1 MCQEFLPSNDENED
15 FIERWSYTECENDY
29 NCSGCEEYEECL
41 NSARDAYEGQI
52 IFHDMVISGGYD
64 SEEDFWEC
72 NGI

>member
-1 MCQEFLPSNDENED
+1 MYNDHS
-15 FIERWSYTECENDY
+15 FIERWSTIECENECCEDCNNY
-29 NCSGCEEYEECL
+29 DNCYE
-41 NSARDAYEGQI
+41 SAVDAYDAQI